1 MKPILVL
8 SALLLASGCSLA
20 PKYQQPV
27 PPLPPVHRGAADGV
41 DGPSFGTLKWEQLL
55 QDDQLQS
62 LIRRALDQNY
72 DVRIAAARVLEA
84 RALAGVTR
92 ADQFPTVDAAAQYTN
107 LKLSN
112 NGATPLPPGLATERD
127 VSAVNGI
134 LNWELDFWGRLRNAT
149 RAARAQMLASMEAY
163 SLVRQTLV
171 SDLARAYFELL
182 DLDLELEFSRRS
194 LEVREESLRL
204 ATLRVERGVA
214 SEIDQRQAEILVKTA
229 RATMITLERLR
240 EQKENQLRLL
250 LGENPGPVERGKGLM
265 DQSIAVSL
273 PVGLPSELLLNRPDI
288 RAAEQRVIA
297 ANAQIGVARAAFFPR
312 IALTAQAGYESAS
325 LLSILDGGNNT
336 WVFGPTGTLPIFNAG
351 RLRSNLRAA
360 EARKQASVLDY
371 QRTVQQAF
379 RDVADSLIGQ
389 RKLAEFRLEQEGL
402 VESLRA
408 ASRLSQSRYSNGVS
422 SYLEFLDSERQRLD
436 AELRLAQARRDELVA
451 AVQLYRSLGGGWQ

>member
-1 MKPILVL
+1 
-8 SALLLASGCSLA
+8 
-20 PKYQQPV
+20 
-27 PPLPPVHRGAADGV
+27 
-41 DGPSFGTLKWEQLL
+41 
-55 QDDQLQS
+55 
-62 LIRRALDQNY
+62 
-72 DVRIAAARVLEA
+72 
-84 RALAGVTR
+84 
-92 ADQFPTVDAAAQYTN
+92 
-107 LKLSN
+107 
-112 NGATPLPPGLATERD
+112 
-127 VSAVNGI
+127 VNGI

-250 LGENPGPVERGKGLM
+250 LGENPGPVDRGKGLM
-265 DQSIAVSL
+265 DQSVAVSL

-325 LLSILDGGNNT
+325 LLNILDGGNTT
-336 WVFGPTGTLPIFNAG
+336 WVFGPTAALPIFNAG

-408 ASRLSQSRYSNGVS
+408 ASRLSHSRYRNGVS